1 MGDSETAGLHMWLM
15 AAVDGKWYYFD
26 PTWDVGG
33 GWYYFGMTA
42 EDRAT
47 WAGAFTDG
55 ALLGKDAT
63 ELADLSDAR
72 FSTVNCRWWT
82 DMTIDRRAGQA
93 VFTAPE
99 GEKTAL
105 PLN

>member
-1 MGDSETAGLHMWLM
+1 M
-15 AAVDGKWYYFD
+15 
-26 PTWDVGG
+26 DVGG

-47 WAGAFTDG
+47 WAGAFTGG

-63 ELADLSDAR
+63 ELSDLSDAR
-72 FSTVNCRWWT
+72 FSTINCRWWT
-82 DMTIDRRAGQA
+82 DMTIDRQAGQA

-99 GEKTAL
+99 REKTAL